1 MLQKRLF
8 QGNRPVITGSG
19 TKRDDARVIVVNDVR
34 WLVYEH
40 LAPLD
45 RRSWPSLVFESDDTI
60 RRVRRAPADWRE
72 WSDEALFEL
81 SWTT

>member
-1 MLQKRLF
+1 MLQKWF
-8 QGNRPVITGSG
+8 SQGTPPVITGSG

-40 LAPLD
+40 VAPLD
-45 RRSWPSLVFESDDTI
+45 RRSRPSLVFESDDTI
-60 RRVRRAPADWRE
+60 RRIRQVPPDWRE
-72 WSDEALFEL
+72 WSDDRLFAL